1 MTCTIPLAYSDGVI
15 SIPSSPSANNNKQ
28 LPSWPGAGIPMTS
41 LSKMSTISIVGKE
54 YRNIEYVGLE
64 EKCSLMSKAVD
75 SVEAVLVM

>member
-1 MTCTIPLAYSDGVI
+1 
-15 SIPSSPSANNNKQ
+15 
-28 LPSWPGAGIPMTS
+28 MTS

-64 EKCSLMSKAVD
+64 EKCSLVSKAVD